1 MNLDTNKTLKN
12 EIREELKIFKQSLL
26 ENNNDF
32 VILEELLLLIKAD
45 AEC

>member
-26 ENNNDF
+26 ENNNDI
-32 VILEELLLLIKAD
+32 VILEGLLLLIKAD